1 MGFMWQMRRKLSK
14 KIDCGSVVKRLGEPC
29 ERVDY
34 EMIFAEEKHLADIM
48 KLQEIIVQGLE
59 NETLFNPSSTEFMR
73 QHIESKGLTI
83 CIYAE
88 NELIAYNSI
97 YFPEL
102 DEPDYYMGADVNL
115 PIEEI
120 DKVANFNNVLVHP
133 QYRGN
138 KLGLKT
144 NNYVCHL
151 LKSMNYRHFFA
162 TVSPSNIPS
171 IRLFLDSGFIIRGL
185 KYKYSGKLRYVFYQ
199 DCEKPPKSCDE
210 RDIALNNMAIEEQQ
224 QILKQGYC
232 GVDIRSADK
241 GFEILYRMRTF
252 EY

>member
-1 MGFMWQMRRKLSK
+1 MRGKLSK
-14 KIDCGSVVKRLGEPC
+14 KIECGSVVKRLGARNEK
-29 ERVDY
+29 VDY
-34 EMIFAEEKHLADIM
+34 EMILAEEKHLPDIM
-48 KLQEIIVQGLE
+48 KLQEIIVQDLE
-59 NETLFNPSSTEFMR
+59 NETMFNPSSTEFMR

-88 NELIAYNSI
+88 NELIAYNSL

-115 PIEEI
+115 PLEDI
-120 DKVANFNNVLVHP
+120 DRVANFNNVLVHP
-133 QYRGN
+133 EYRGN

-144 NNYVCHL
+144 NNYACHL

-162 TVSPSNIPS
+162 TVSPYNIPS

-185 KYKYSGKLRYVFYQ
+185 KYKYAGKLRYVFYQ
-199 DCEKPPKSCDE
+199 DCEKSPKASE
-210 RDIALNNMAIEEQQ
+210 ESEIALNNMAIEEQQ

-232 GVDIRSADK
+232 GVDIRRAGK
-241 GFEILYRMRTF
+241 GFEILYGMRTF

>member
-1 MGFMWQMRRKLSK
+1 MRREFSK
-14 KIDCGSVVKRLGEPC
+14 KIEGGSVVKRLGTRREK
-29 ERVDY
+29 VDY
-34 EMIFAEEKHLADIM
+34 EMIFAEESHLPDIM
-48 KLQEIIVQGLE
+48 KLQEIIVQDLE
-59 NETLFNPSSTEFMR
+59 NETMFNPSTAEFMR

-88 NELIAYNSI
+88 NELIAYNSL

-102 DEPDYYMGADVNL
+102 DEPDYYMGAEVNL
-115 PIEEI
+115 PKEDI
-120 DKVANFNNVLVHP
+120 DRVANFNNVLVHP
-133 QYRGN
+133 EYRGN

-144 NNYVCHL
+144 NNYACDL

-185 KYKYSGKLRYVFYQ
+185 KYKYAGKLRYVFYQ
-199 DCEKPPKSCDE
+199 DCEKPPQVSGE
-210 RDIALNNMAIEEQQ
+210 SDIALDNMAIEAQQ

-232 GVDIRSADK
+232 GVDIRRADK
-241 GFEILYRMRTF
+241 GFEILYGMRTF